1 MECLVSID
9 KDCYKIAKRD
19 NLFTCFSCELESIPS
34 AAVEANSIPLQQ
46 SRPKRNRKPNPRYD
60 QSSPKRRNAAVIPF
74 SDSVIASTSSTT
86 NIIVNETF
94 TIHSSSNHSVVL
106 EEVVPPMPSINM
118 GFPDIP
124 QELLDMAVANMSLND
139 SAINPFDFSFRL
151 DTSLHPP
158 SPVRP
163 EDNSTASRSSFES
176 ENGDTVHSPRHVTP
190 VPIREKSLIYEEP
203 ITPAIR
209 GKDVRSQNKVYM
221 RTNERIKDIW
231 EKYQHTKE
239 YTVDDLLK
247 YCSKTYRMPC
257 EYDQSD

>member
-1 MECLVSID
+1 
-9 KDCYKIAKRD
+9 
-19 NLFTCFSCELESIPS
+19 
-34 AAVEANSIPLQQ
+34 
-46 SRPKRNRKPNPRYD
+46 
-60 QSSPKRRNAAVIPF
+60 
-74 SDSVIASTSSTT
+74 
-86 NIIVNETF
+86 
-94 TIHSSSNHSVVL
+94 
-106 EEVVPPMPSINM
+106 
-118 GFPDIP
+118 
-124 QELLDMAVANMSLND
+124 MAVANMSLND